1 MVIEENYLAQHFAP
15 ILMPVRAHSQQLSVQ
30 QYSHFLPQLPNLK
43 SNMQLPDLDLIR
55 AQFGEQAP
63 PFVVVMNQELP
74 MMFQRDGASDLI
86 LTLKKLSTNQL
97 KL

>member
-1 MVIEENYLAQHFAP
+1 
-15 ILMPVRAHSQQLSVQ
+15 
-30 QYSHFLPQLPNLK
+30 
-43 SNMQLPDLDLIR
+43 MQLPDLDLIR

-63 PFVVVMNQELP
+63 PFVVVMNRELP
-74 MMFQRDGASDLI
+74 MMFQLDGASDLI

>member
-1 MVIEENYLAQHFAP
+1 
-15 ILMPVRAHSQQLSVQ
+15 MPVRAHSQQLSVQ

-74 MMFQRDGASDLI
+74 MMFQRDGVGDLI
-86 LTLKKLSTNQL
+86 LKLKKLSTSQL
-97 KL
+97 RL

>member
-1 MVIEENYLAQHFAP
+1 
-15 ILMPVRAHSQQLSVQ
+15 MPVRAHSQQLSVQ

-55 AQFGEQAP
+55 AQFGVQEP
-63 PFVVVMNQELP
+63 LFVVVKNQELP

-86 LTLKKLSTNQL
+86 LKLKKLSTSQL
-97 KL
+97 RL

>member
-1 MVIEENYLAQHFAP
+1 
-15 ILMPVRAHSQQLSVQ
+15 MPARAHSQQLSVQ

-43 SNMQLPDLDLIR
+43 SNMQLPDLDLMR

-74 MMFQRDGASDLI
+74 MMFQRDGVGDLI
-86 LTLKKLSTNQL
+86 LKLKKLSTSQL
-97 KL
+97 RL

>member
-1 MVIEENYLAQHFAP
+1 
-15 ILMPVRAHSQQLSVQ
+15 
-30 QYSHFLPQLPNLK
+30 LPQLPNLK
-43 SNMQLPDLDLIR
+43 SNKQLPDLDLIR